1 MKLYEICILLIF
13 LILFFKSIS
22 PIIMMFVNY
31 NDEKLK
37 FTINVKKES
46 IQKMTGLEF
55 ECFCKWLFE
64 EDPHFKSVELTP
76 YLNDGGVD
84 LILTTLEDEQIYVEC
99 KRYDLIEAHEGGK
112 LITKEDLDFTIGR
125 EICQKL
131 VGAMVSNNIKTG
143 YIITT
148 GSIHANA
155 LEYMNKL
162 KANSDITLQFLT
174 MTDIVE
180 ILECR
185 KDKKEYSLALEI

>member
-1 MKLYEICILLIF
+1 MRLYEICILLIL
-13 LILFFKSIS
+13 LILLIKSIS
-22 PIIMMFVNY
+22 PLVMMFVKY

-37 FTINVKKES
+37 FNIKVKKES
-46 IQKMTGLEF
+46 IQKMSSLEF
-55 ECFCKWLFE
+55 EGFCKWLFE
-64 EDPHFKSVELTP
+64 EDPNFKNIELTP
-76 YLNDGGVD
+76 SFYDGDVD

-99 KRYDLIEAHEGGK
+99 KRYNLIEAHDGGK
-112 LITKEDLDFTIGR
+112 LVTKEDLDFTIGR

-131 VGAMVSNNIKTG
+131 VGAMVANNIKTG

-162 KANSDITLQFLT
+162 KANSNINLQFFT

-180 ILECR
+180 IIECR
-185 KDKKEYSLALEI
+185 KEKKEYSLALEI

>member
-1 MKLYEICILLIF
+1 MKLYEVCILIILLIL
-13 LILFFKSIS
+13 LIKSIS
-22 PIIMMFVNY
+22 PLVTILVKY
-31 NDEKLK
+31 NEEKLK
-37 FTINVKKES
+37 FNISVKKEN

-64 EDPHFKSVELTP
+64 EDPHFKNVELTP
-76 YLNDGGVD
+76 SLNDGGVD
-84 LILTTLEDEQIYVEC
+84 LILTTLEEEQIYVEC

-112 LITKEDLDFTIGR
+112 LITKKDLDFTIGR

-131 VGAMVSNNIKTG
+131 VGAMVANNIKTG
-143 YIITT
+143 YIVTT

-162 KANSDITLQFLT
+162 KANSDINLQIFT

-180 ILECR
+180 ILEGR
-185 KDKKEYSLALEI
+185 KDKKEYSLALDI